1 MLNWLMQLINLIP
14 QMRSFLK
21 YTLTSV
27 LLATVFAAC
36 EKEYQSIEQVDEQKI
51 QNYISAQKLNLTKD
65 SSGIYYQVLKQG
77 AGALPKNSEVVYFT
91 YTAKSVDGKEYFT
104 PASYSVSSSFL
115 GYVRPEGWR
124 LALSHIN
131 KGGKVRVVFPSTLGF
146 GRNGSG
152 KIGGNEVLD
161 SELELFSSQAE
172 MDDALIGRFVAANS
186 LTGINKLPSGIYYK
200 VVTPGTG
207 TAQVQLSDSITVAYT
222 GRLLNGTIFDSAT
235 SAKPLT
241 SKLSDLIPGW
251 KETVPLIKK
260 GGKIRVLIPSVSGY
274 GSMGSGA
281 IPPNSV
287 LDFDI
292 ELTDVKS
299 Q

>member
-1 MLNWLMQLINLIP
+1 
-14 QMRSFLK
+14 MRSFLK
-21 YTLTSV
+21 YTLTAV
-27 LLATVFAAC
+27 LLATVLAGC
-36 EKEYQSIEQVDEQKI
+36 EKEYQSIDQVDEQKI
-51 QNYISAQKLNLTKD
+51 QSYITAQKLNLTKD
-65 SSGIYYQVLKQG
+65 SSGIYYQVLNPGTG
-77 AGALPKNSEVVYFT
+77 AAPKNSEVVYFT

-104 PASYSVSSSFL
+104 PTSYSSSTNFL

-131 KGGKVRVVFPSTLGF
+131 KGGKIRVVFPSTLGF

-152 KIGGNEVLD
+152 AIEGNEVLD
-161 SELELFSSQAE
+161 SELELFGSQAE

-200 VVTPGTG
+200 IVAPGTG
-207 TAQVQLSDSITVAYT
+207 TAQVQLTDSVTVGYT

-235 SAKPLT
+235 TAKPLT
-241 SKLSDLIPGW
+241 SKLSDLIAGW

-260 GGKIRVLIPSVSGY
+260 GGKIRVLIPSAFGY
-274 GSMGSGA
+274 GATGSGA